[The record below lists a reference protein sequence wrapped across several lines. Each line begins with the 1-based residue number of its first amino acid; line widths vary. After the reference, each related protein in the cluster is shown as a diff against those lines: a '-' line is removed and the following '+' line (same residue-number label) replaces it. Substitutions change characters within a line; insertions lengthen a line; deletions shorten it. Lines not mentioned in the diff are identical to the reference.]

1 MKTFQE
7 NSTMHLESK
16 TNQRTYMG
24 MRRLFKRGERVRSKI
39 DGKVMEVL
47 KYIKQNVVEVMTFDI
62 ESKEVRKKQMKEDK
76 LSKAA

>member
-1 MKTFQE
+1 
-7 NSTMHLESK
+7 
-16 TNQRTYMG
+16 

-47 KYIKQNVVEVMTFDI
+47 KYLKRNLVEVKWFDL
-62 ESKEVRKKQMKEDK
+62 EKKEIRTNQIPEDK